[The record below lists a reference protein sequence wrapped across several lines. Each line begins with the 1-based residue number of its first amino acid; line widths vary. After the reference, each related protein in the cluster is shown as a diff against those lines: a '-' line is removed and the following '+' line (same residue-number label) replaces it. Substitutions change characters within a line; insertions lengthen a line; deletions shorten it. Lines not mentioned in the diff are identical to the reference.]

1 MVEAD
6 DKAWLDCDEVAKT
19 KERETALRNS
29 QLETKAA
36 RRKKRHLLDKF
47 KRKGEILTTH
57 VEDLA
62 S

>member
-1 MVEAD
+1 V
-6 DKAWLDCDEVAKT
+6 T
-19 KERETALRNS
+19 ERNKTALRNS
-29 QLETKAA
+29 QLETEAA

-47 KRKGEILTTH
+47 KRKREILTTH